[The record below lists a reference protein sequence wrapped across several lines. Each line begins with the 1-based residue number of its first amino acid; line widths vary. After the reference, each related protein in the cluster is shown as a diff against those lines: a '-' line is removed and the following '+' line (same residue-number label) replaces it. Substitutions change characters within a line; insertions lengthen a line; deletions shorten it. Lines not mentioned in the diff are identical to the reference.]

1 VHYLKLIEVFCGLCP
16 DTDKTTRSE
25 SRKFTVKGFA
35 AAM

>member
-16 DTDKTTRSE
+16 DTDKTTRS
-25 SRKFTVKGFA
+25 RKFTVKGFA